1 MGGGGSKTAPEGE
14 NEEDELPKE
23 TEADKKDP
31 NNKPLD
37 VGKDFGGPCKKR
49 KCTDVLCTLLLAFAW
64 FCMTVVGLACIPGSP
79 IEGSL
84 GLQKGNPYKLI
95 NGIDY
100 KDRVCGIDSDV
111 KDKLKLY
118 YLPTGSGV
126 CIEKCPEKQNA
137 EAFHC
142 TDDAQAKL
150 DKIVSDAALG
160 WEVAVVAKCYEMV
173 KSCNTDPECSDPVS
187 MRRCKCCAPYY
198 PTSDVMNYCV
208 SDDAVTA
215 ASAAGDAAAQE
226 AASATAPCPA
236 AEVVA
241 AGATPAPTPLCGA
254 ALAAES
260 KERDYTEKMYA
271 DMMVSMWY
279 IFGFGFFGAIFV
291 GFVYTFILRIPGVL
305 ALVVWGII
313 VAVGVFWL
321 ALAGMCYQTSVAWK
335 DDEDRDADQANGM
348 MYLAYFCAALC
359 ALWACTIC
367 CLRKRI
373 ALAIGIT
380 KEAAKCIATMPI
392 IIARP
397 PRPILS
403 CFGPRGRLDGD
414 GVGLLRRGDGVPRH
428 GPRAGLPRPPS
439 FSIDHLR
446 HPLVHLLPLPRVERR
461 DGDGQGRAADGL

>member
-14 NEEDELPKE
+14 NAEDELPKE
-23 TEADKKDP
+23 TENDKKDP
-31 NNKPLD
+31 HNKPLD

-49 KCTDVLCTLLLAFAW
+49 KCTDILCTLLLAFAW

-111 KDKLKLY
+111 KDRLKLY

-126 CIEKCPEKQNA
+126 CIKKCPEKQNS
-137 EAFHC
+137 EQFHC
-142 TDDAQAKL
+142 TDDAQEKL
-150 DKIVSDAALG
+150 DKISTEKALG
-160 WEVAVVAKCYEMV
+160 WEIALVAKGYEMV
-173 KSCNTDPECSDPVS
+173 KSCNTDPECNDPVS
-187 MRRCKCCAPYY
+187 MRRCKCCAPVY
-198 PTSDVMNYCV
+198 PTSDVMNYCI
-208 SDDAVTA
+208 SEQAKDLA
-215 ASAAGDAAAQE
+215 AAAGTQAVAANL
-226 AASATAPCPA
+226 PCPA
-236 AEVVA
+236 VDVPAS
-241 AGATPAPTPLCGA
+241 GATPAPSPLCGA

-260 KERDYTEKMYA
+260 QDRDYTEKMYA

-279 IFGFGFFGAIFV
+279 VFGFGFFGAIFV

-335 DDEDRDADQANGM
+335 ADDDRDKDQANGM

-392 IIARP
+392 IIVRSRRFEVLRGLHFVDVTRISHTMP
-397 PRPILS
+397 GVVYFPILS
-403 CFGPRGRLDGD
+403 CF
-414 GVGLLRRGDGVPRH
+414 V
-428 GPRAGLPRPPS
+428 PRAGLPRPPGLG
-439 FSIDHLR
+439 IDHLR
-446 HPLVHLLPLPRVERR
+446 HPLVHLLLVPRFF
-461 DGDGQGRAADGL
+461 G

>member
-14 NEEDELPKE
+14 NDEDELPKE
-23 TEADKKDP
+23 TEDDKKDP

-79 IEGSL
+79 IEGKM

-111 KDKLKLY
+111 KDRLKLY

-126 CIEKCPEKQNA
+126 CIKKCPAKQNA
-137 EAFHC
+137 QQFHC
-142 TDDAQAKL
+142 TDDAQEKL
-150 DKIVSDAALG
+150 DKLDKTSLTYDV
-160 WEVAVVAKCYEMV
+160 EYVAKGFEMV
-173 KSCNTDPECSDPVS
+173 RACNDPKCSDPQS
-187 MRRCKCCAPYY
+187 LRRCQCCAPVY
-198 PTSDVMNYCV
+198 PTSDVMNYCISEQAQQV
-208 SDDAVTA
+208 A
-215 ASAAGDAAAQE
+215 AAAGDQAAQQ
-226 AASATAPCPA
+226 AADATAPCPA
-236 AEVVA
+236 AAVVA
-241 AGATPAPTPLCGA
+241 SGATPPPTRTPAPTPLCGA

-260 KERDYTEKMYA
+260 QERDYTEKMYA

-321 ALAGMCYQTSVAWK
+321 ALAAMCYQTSVAWK
-335 DDEDRDADQANGM
+335 QDEDRDANQANGM
-348 MYLAYFCAALC
+348 LYLAYFCAALC

-397 PRPILS
+397 R
-403 CFGPRGRLDGD
+403 
-414 GVGLLRRGDGVPRH
+414 
-428 GPRAGLPRPPS
+428 RPPFTPS
-439 FSIDHLR
+439 TRLVSIARCRGWFLF
-446 HPLVHLLPLPRVERR
+446 RV
-461 DGDGQGRAADGL
+461 